1 MNFLLLLALCTLLG
15 TIHGT
20 DTALLVFILALPLI
34 ALAEL
39 LFNR

>member
-1 MNFLLLLALCTLLG
+1 MNFLLLLALCTLFG

-20 DTALLVFILALPLI
+20 GAAMLTFIIALPVI